1 MHARACLRVGARV
14 RVHGANVGE
23 AWAEVKSPVFGE
35 GVGGRQQPGSCFHQ
49 LLTTIVLTTTI
60 GAARPW
66 LSHIRATLETCVPQL
81 SCITRSL
88 EAESFRSD
96 SPTQEFYFQRR

>member
-1 MHARACLRVGARV
+1 MRAPACAWERV

-49 LLTTIVLTTTI
+49 TFNNHRVDDDDRSSQTL
-60 GAARPW
+60 AF
-66 LSHIRATLETCVPQL
+66 SHPGNFGNLRSSTLVHHAQ
-81 SCITRSL
+81 
-88 EAESFRSD
+88 FGG
-96 SPTQEFYFQRR
+96 

>member
-1 MHARACLRVGARV
+1 MAHAVRSANIHTDRACARLPARGSV
-14 RVHGANVGE
+14 CVHGANVGE

-60 GAARPW
+60 GAARP
-66 LSHIRATLETCVPQL
+66 
-81 SCITRSL
+81 
-88 EAESFRSD
+88 
-96 SPTQEFYFQRR
+96 